1 MYFASMSISQ
11 IRMQEC
17 TSTPFKPRI
26 RYAHVAMLV
35 FIVLIAYSGQ
45 PEETKRTEVAIEG
58 DRKHYLDAAI
68 VRIMKSKKEL
78 PYEQLKTALIE
89 AVKSHFVPEVPIIKQ
104 RIQSLVE
111 QEYLKRD
118 EDDMNVYVYVA

>member
-1 MYFASMSISQ
+1 L
-11 IRMQEC
+11 
-17 TSTPFKPRI
+17 K
-26 RYAHVAMLV
+26 
-35 FIVLIAYSGQ
+35 Q
-45 PEETKRTEVAIEG
+45 PEETKRTEVSIEG

-68 VRIMKSKKEL
+68 VRVMKSKKEL
-78 PYEQLKTALIE
+78 SYEQLKTAIIE

-118 EDDMNVYVYVA
+118 EDDMNMYVYVA